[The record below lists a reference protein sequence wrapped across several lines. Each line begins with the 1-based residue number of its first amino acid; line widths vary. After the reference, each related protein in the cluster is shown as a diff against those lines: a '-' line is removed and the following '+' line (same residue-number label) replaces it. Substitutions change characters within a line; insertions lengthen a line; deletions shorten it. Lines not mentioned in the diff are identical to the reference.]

1 MPFCPS
7 CRTEYRP
14 ELARCTDCD
23 VELVDSLPEEE
34 SGEINPDEVQLVELA
49 SFPNASEAEM
59 IQELLESNGIST
71 VIRGDAD
78 FIRATSGA
86 EPRRLADRSERLGS
100 RT

>member
-7 CRTEYRP
+7 CGIEYRP
-14 ELARCTDCD
+14 ESTCYAGCN
-23 VELVDSLPEEE
+23 VELVDSLPAED
-34 SGEINPDEVQLVELA
+34 SGEINPDAVQLVELA

-78 FIRATSGA
+78 LIRATSGA
-86 EPRRLADRSERLGS
+86 EPRRLADRSGRLGS